1 MLSEQEVKEY
11 MAIYKKIYG
20 KEISYE
26 EAIVQGTKL
35 LRLVKLIYKPMTEQ
49 EYNQVRKRRQDTI

>member
-1 MLSEQEVKEY
+1 MLREQEVREY
-11 MAIYKKIYG
+11 IAIYKKVYG

-26 EAIVQGTKL
+26 EAMIQGTKL

-49 EYNQVRKRRQDTI
+49 EYNQLQKRRQNTI